1 MEICFSCASIIRMHI
16 SLLYHL
22 GGTYHI
28 YHSKCRS
35 LSYYIKITRMFSFI
49 FYSLDGLKW
58 HQKYLIIQG
67 IVGLPVFLPGLILSH
82 TGTLSTIFH
91 FSFHRIQIVLKENS
105 KLQKRRKILM
115 FWKLELAEWNFLRVK
130 CYLIVKYC
138 CLLNLC

>member
-1 MEICFSCASIIRMHI
+1 MHPLSGCTYYCYIIWEAHI
-16 SLLYHL
+16 IYIIQNAYHCH
-22 GGTYHI
+22 T
-28 YHSKCRS
+28 
-35 LSYYIKITRMFSFI
+35 YYIKITRMFSFI
-49 FYSLDGLKW
+49 FYYLDGLKW
-58 HQKYLIIQG
+58 YQKYLIIQG
-67 IVGLPVFLPGLILSH
+67 MVGLPVFLPGLMLSH

-91 FSFHRIQIVLKENS
+91 FSFYGNQIDLKENL